1 MSLRTFLA
9 SVLLCISLSS
19 IARAQPKVVHPADTG
34 LVLEMAFVKSTPPT
48 YQTVYWPD
56 SPNPGNWSA
65 RFGKVAGWQLP
76 AGVLPVRAVRV
87 LPVLMGRAVI
97 VHVSVLRG
105 NHMDTEDAMG
115 TYTLRENEKV
125 RVEAAKDFG
134 VEPFEIKVIRVS
146 SLPSNLP
153 AVENKLPSLEV
164 VGIEQVV
171 SALPFVKLTF
181 RNLSERS
188 IEALSLQVMQG
199 DRSLVSGVPQGT
211 EGKPLMLPGQTYE
224 SRTPLGTRA
233 EGVAGNY
240 LPSVMEEQRVV
251 ITGLLFSDGTTEGT
265 PPRDF
270 LLGLKYG
277 RKIELRRILPL
288 FESALAQSDSD
299 LVDGPAKLGLQV
311 EALSYKLTADEQAEL
326 NKTLTVKQKSVEGAS
341 HLIRK
346 DLLDFLKR
354 FPAVMDGKAFRTW
367 LVRAK
372 EHYSNWLARLESSP
386 VAQN

>member
-1 MSLRTFLA
+1 MSLQTFLA

-19 IARAQPKVVHPADTG
+19 ITHPQQKVGHPTDTG

-76 AGVLPVRAVRV
+76 PGVLPVRAVRV

-105 NHMDTEDAMG
+105 NHIDTEDAVG

-171 SALPFVKLTF
+171 SALPFVKLTV

-240 LPSVMEEQRVV
+240 LPFVMEEQRVV

-299 LVDGPAKLGLQV
+299 LVDGPAKLRLQV
-311 EALSYKLTADEQAEL
+311 EALSYKLTADEQTEL
-326 NKTLTVKQKSVEGAS
+326 NKTLTVKQKSIEGAS

-346 DLLDFLKR
+346 DLVDFLKR

>member
-105 NHMDTEDAMG
+105 NHMDTEDAVE
-115 TYTLRENEKV
+115 TYTLRENEKI

>member
-19 IARAQPKVVHPADTG
+19 IARAQPKPVHPADTG
-34 LVLEMAFVKSTPPT
+34 LVLEMAFVKSTSPT

-76 AGVLPVRAVRV
+76 SGKLPVRAVRV

-97 VHVSVLRG
+97 VHVSVLLG
-105 NHMDTEDAMG
+105 NHMEREDAVG

-171 SALPFVKLTF
+171 SALPFVKVTF

-199 DRSLVSGVPQGT
+199 DRSLVSGVPQGI

-299 LVDGPAKLGLQV
+299 LVDGPVKLRLQV

-326 NKTLTVKQKSVEGAS
+326 NKTLTVKQKSIEGAS

-354 FPAVMDGKAFRTW
+354 FPAVMDGKAFRSW

>member
-146 SLPSNLP
+146 SLPNNLP